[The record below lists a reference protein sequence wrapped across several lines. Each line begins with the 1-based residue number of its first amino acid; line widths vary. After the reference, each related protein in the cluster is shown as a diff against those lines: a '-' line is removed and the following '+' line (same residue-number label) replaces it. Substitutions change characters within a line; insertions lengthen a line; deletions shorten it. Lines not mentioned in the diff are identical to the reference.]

1 MNLQIAMEQILIF
14 FIIMAVGLIGKKF
27 KIINE
32 NTEQSLSNILLN
44 ITLPALMLASLNLE
58 YDSETIPNMLQI
70 FYITIAL
77 YFAVIILGNITAKLF
92 RLKSPLADTYKN
104 LLVFSNVGF
113 MGFPIAVAFFGP
125 IGVLYTTIANLI
137 FNIFLWTYGI
147 LIINR
152 EGSTNFKQLLNI
164 GTVVSA
170 LTIILFL
177 IKIKMPSILLIALDT
192 IGDMTTPISMIL
204 IGSYMADINSLKSLF
219 DWRIM
224 IIAFLKL
231 LFIPVTLAIILKWLG
246 INNTVTSLCVI
257 LAATPSGPTNAI
269 FAKKFNAEPVFTSI
283 AVFFTTLLFL
293 VTLPIVIF
301 ILNNF
306 ILN

>member
-1 MNLQIAMEQILIF
+1 
-14 FIIMAVGLIGKKF
+14 
-27 KIINE
+27 
-32 NTEQSLSNILLN
+32 
-44 ITLPALMLASLNLE
+44 MLASLNLE

-152 EGSTNFKQLLNI
+152 EGSTNF
-164 GTVVSA
+164 
-170 LTIILFL
+170 
-177 IKIKMPSILLIALDT
+177 
-192 IGDMTTPISMIL
+192 
-204 IGSYMADINSLKSLF
+204 
-219 DWRIM
+219 
-224 IIAFLKL
+224 
-231 LFIPVTLAIILKWLG
+231 
-246 INNTVTSLCVI
+246 
-257 LAATPSGPTNAI
+257 
-269 FAKKFNAEPVFTSI
+269 
-283 AVFFTTLLFL
+283 
-293 VTLPIVIF
+293 
-301 ILNNF
+301 
-306 ILN
+306 